1 MKRLITILAVFS
13 LACLGAGVAFAESAP
28 PSGYNIID
36 FVNIGDTAGANT
48 EGGRT
53 MTEWGPSF
61 DAGIWFSPENSDYY
75 RQIWGWTT
83 PPGGYPAGTD
93 LENWAEI
100 DLNFTKPAHTGQL
113 NIGFFF
119 LAGSGNDNFNV
130 YIGGTMI
137 GTVTETQTSNTM
149 MREFLAVPAGL
160 TTGVHTVRLEC
171 SEPGWTSQA
180 TYGQVTIDEIYT
192 FTDPLI
198 DPIIEPVAVDSNPI
212 NCSGTKLV
220 DFHYVPGLNPD
231 VRGYTVR
238 VSCDAS
244 LTFGS
249 GDIIFNTVP
258 TGVSIWTEITE
269 VIAGHVYDVDYA
281 IMGGSVGI
289 SAAAD
294 LFSVNF
300 HGAGT
305 GTGVVSMVSVDLR
318 DLDNIFITPVTS
330 DGTAGIPVDCTA
342 PDIPVMDAGEDY
354 TQGLTNTVF
363 WTDMSAS
370 GATLYYAECATD
382 DQFTVTS
389 LVGNSGEIAGLSHEF
404 TGLTDGEIYYYRV
417 WSKDALG
424 NQSVWSNV
432 DSSTQDNAAPV
443 TKVTALDQFQVD
455 SFFDVSYEIELPEDG
470 SDFTKVELF
479 YKGPGVPTWTY
490 YGEFVNDTTPLVFNT
505 GMTEGD
511 PDGTFYFYS
520 KGTDHVGNFELPPIA
535 GSPPPP
541 NDYDATTTVD
551 MTDLVVNF
559 FKINND
565 AAKTGQTLV
574 ELTMEVPGAVDMQFS
589 NDGTTWSGWVLFE
602 SPYPWTLTTG
612 EGNKTVYAHFMEL
625 PSYRVTDA
633 DDDIILDTTAPD
645 DITDLSAERGLEK
658 VKLTWT
664 NPGDDQTGV
673 EIWRAVWRD
682 DDDDTSAYP
691 EYDDLENDVIPT
703 VHATRAGAFADA
715 AWTEV
720 NMGGADY
727 TLGVFA
733 DLLPDRGIY
742 YYVVYP
748 VDGAGLY
755 GDGNGASSISYLL
768 GDVQTTY
775 DGTVL
780 AGDVTILSTAYGT
793 THAGGGDYNNE
804 CDVGP
809 TSDYSGSGIPA
820 TDNNIDFDDL
830 MIFALNWNMT
840 PLTKA
845 QPAEGSLI
853 ARFSWVEVDDT
864 TWSLVLS
871 EPCANLKGVNLQADL
886 SRDAD
891 LSVTAGSLMGQQ
903 DYSYFLQNIS
913 ANGLDAGLALLGNGA
928 CIIGQGELIRISLTG
943 ELDLDDIEI
952 VARDSANKDLEYTLE
967 ETTADADMPTRY
979 ALSANYP
986 NPFNP
991 STTIKFALPEP
1002 QYVKLA
1008 IFAVDGRRIATLKS
1022 ESMSAGNHSVTW
1034 TGRDDRGGFVATGI
1048 YFYRIEAGDFSQTHK
1063 MTLMK

>member
-13 LACLGAGVAFAESAP
+13 LACLSAGMVYAESAP
-28 PSGYNIID
+28 PAGYNIID

-48 EGGRT
+48 EGGRN
-53 MTEWGPSF
+53 MIDWGPSF

-75 RQIWGWTT
+75 RQIWGWS
-83 PPGGYPAGTD
+83 PDLDPHPNGYPVGTD
-93 LENWAEI
+93 YENWATIEL
-100 DLNFTKPAHTGQL
+100 DFTKPAHTGQMNL
-113 NIGFFF
+113 GFFF
-119 LAGSGNDNFNV
+119 LAGTGDDNFNV
-130 YIGGTMI
+130 YIDGTPI
-137 GTVTETQTSNTM
+137 GTVTETQTGNTM
-149 MREFLAVPAGL
+149 MREFLAVPAWVTAGS
-160 TTGVHTVRLEC
+160 HTVKLEC
-171 SEPGWTSQA
+171 SEPAWSMQA

-198 DPIIEPVAVDSNPI
+198 DPIIEPVAFDNNPI
-212 NCSGTKLV
+212 NCSDTKLV
-220 DFHYVPGLNPD
+220 DFHYVPGINPD

-244 LTFGS
+244 LSFGPT
-249 GDIIFNTVP
+249 DIIFNIVP
-258 TGVSIWTEITE
+258 GGVSKWTEITE
-269 VIAGHVYDVDYA
+269 VTAGHVYDLDYA

-289 SAAAD
+289 SAEAD

-330 DGTAGIPVDCTA
+330 DGIAEIPVDCTP
-342 PDIPVMDAGEDY
+342 PDNPVMAGEPAY
-354 TQGLTNTVF
+354 TQGLTNTVS
-363 WTDMSAS
+363 WSDVSATS
-370 GATLYYAECATD
+370 YYVEYATD
-382 DQFTVTS
+382 VLFNN
-389 LVGNSGEIAGLSHEF
+389 LVGNSGLIAGLSHEF
-404 TGLTDGEIYYYRV
+404 TGLTDDQIYFYRV
-417 WSKDALG
+417 KAFDDLDNGSG
-424 NQSVWSNV
+424 WSNV
-432 DSSTQDNAAPV
+432 ESSTQDNTAPV

-455 SFFDVSYEIELPEDG
+455 SFFDVFYEIELPEDG

-479 YKGPGVPTWTY
+479 YTGPGVPTWEL
-490 YGEFVNDTTPLVFNT
+490 YGVFDNTTKSLSFNT
-505 GMTEGD
+505 GMVIGD
-511 PDGTFYFYS
+511 PDGTFFFYS
-520 KGTDHVGNFELPPIA
+520 KGTDHVGNEEQPPLDN
-535 GSPPPP
+535 PPMSYP
-541 NDYDATTTVD
+541 YDATTIVD

-559 FKINND
+559 FKIND
-565 AAKTGQTLV
+565 GAAKTGQTLV
-574 ELTMEVPGAVDMQFS
+574 ELTMDVPGAVSMQFS
-589 NDGTTWSGWVLFE
+589 NDGNTWSEYVDFI
-602 SPYPWTLTTG
+602 SPYPWTLIAG
-612 EGNKTVYAHFMEL
+612 EGNKTVSAHFMEY
-625 PSYRVTDA
+625 PSYRVTDE
-633 DDDIILDTTAPD
+633 DDDIILDTTPPGN
-645 DITDLSAERGLEK
+645 ITDLSAERGLEK

-664 NPGDDQTGV
+664 NPGVDQTGV
-673 EIWRAVWRD
+673 EIWRAVWHNGD
-682 DDDDTSAYP
+682 DVTSVYP
-691 EYDDLENDVIPT
+691 EYDDVTGNKKPT
-703 VHATRAGAFADA
+703 IHTDRDDA
-715 AWTEV
+715 VSDPAWGLVTTVAHTVTE
-720 NMGGADY
+720 Y
-727 TLGVFA
+727 
-733 DLLPDRGIY
+733 PDPVPVRGIY
-742 YYVVYP
+742 YYVLYS
-748 VDGAGLY
+748 VDSVLNYGAG
-755 GDGNGASSISYLL
+755 DDASSISYLL
-768 GDVQTTY
+768 GDVQTPY

-780 AGDVTILSTAYGT
+780 GGDVTVTLSLAYGT
-793 THAGGGDYNNE
+793 TPANVDDYNNE

-809 TSDYSGSGIPA
+809 TDDYSGSGIPD
-820 TDNNIDFDDL
+820 TDDRIDFDDL

-840 PLTKA
+840 SLTKA

-864 TWSLVLS
+864 TWSLVLT

-886 SRDAD
+886 SKDAG

-903 DYSYFLQNIS
+903 DYSYFLKNIPD
-913 ANGLDAGLALLGNGA
+913 NGLDAGLALLGNGA
-928 CIIGQGELIRISLTG
+928 CITGRGELIRISLTG

-1008 IFAVDGRRIATLKS
+1008 IFAVDGRRIATLKN